1 MRQLSRRRFVWC
13 LAGASTSVVTGAAA
27 ARRFAHADENSSNDQ
42 LQQVSRKSWALG
54 SDVSITVV
62 HRNAKACEAAIDAAF
77 DEIELAEEA
86 MSIYRPNSQLS
97 KLNRDGIFANPH
109 PYFVEVLQA
118 AQRLSRDS
126 SGAFDVTIQPLW
138 DLYHQASRQRKVPTA
153 NEIAKVQSRVDWQ
166 KLHVTDSQI
175 RLDNEGAAITLNGI
189 AQGFAADRVAAVLRE
204 HGVAN
209 ALIDTGEIG
218 SLGTKANGDSW
229 SVGIQHPRDA
239 EAFVS
244 VASLAGRCLAT
255 SGDYAT
261 TFSDDLRHHHL
272 LDARTGRSPS
282 ELSSVSI
289 VARTALEAD
298 ALSTAVFV
306 MGAEAGSRLVKQT
319 PGADA
324 LLILKNGTSLA
335 TAGFP
340 TRQV

>member
-1 MRQLSRRRFVWC
+1 MQQVSRRRFVW
-13 LAGASTSVVTGAAA
+13 LVAGVGASVSGAAA
-27 ARRFAHADENSSNDQ
+27 FTQRAWRNESEALHGE
-42 LQQVSRKSWALG
+42 LQTASRTSWALG
-54 SDVSITVV
+54 SNVSITVL
-62 HRNAKACEAAIDAAF
+62 HRDAAAGEVALDAAF
-77 DEIELAEEA
+77 NELELIEDV
-86 MSIYRPNSQLS
+86 MSIYRPSSQLS
-97 KLNRDGIFANPH
+97 RLNREGSLANPH
-109 PYFVEVLQA
+109 PHFVEVLQA

-138 DLYHQASRQRKVPTA
+138 ELYNTAKDRNDLPTDSELA
-153 NEIAKVQSRVDWQ
+153 AARSRVGWQ
-166 KLHVTDSQI
+166 KLHVADSQV
-175 RLDNEGAAITLNGI
+175 RLDGEGAAITLNGI
-189 AQGFAADRVAAVLRE
+189 AQGFAADRVAAVLQE

-218 SLGTKANGDSW
+218 SLGTKANGESW
-229 SVGIQHPRDA
+229 NVGVQHPRDV

-261 TFSDDLRHHHL
+261 TFSDDYRHHHL
-272 LDARTGRSPS
+272 LDARTGRSPD

-289 VARTALEAD
+289 AARTALESD

-306 MGAEAGSRLVKQT
+306 MGAESGTRLVAQT
-319 PGADA
+319 PNADA
-324 LLILKNGTSLA
+324 LLILKDGTSLA